1 MDFIF
6 LQLDDTLSIII
17 TFIYFVVPFNKFVGE
32 RNGIPIGPQAGV
44 KWLYIYPEG
53 ICKLLNYTK
62 DQYRSPTIYI
72 TENGMVEINDHALSQ
87 I

>member
-1 MDFIF
+1 MIF
-6 LQLDDTLSIII
+6 YY
-17 TFIYFVVPFNKFVGE
+17 IYLLCCKLAGE

-72 TENGMVEINDHALSQ
+72 TENGMVEINGHALSQ